1 MNQKNEILFEQ
12 ALAAFNNRNYSVTM
26 KNLLSF
32 LKNNPTN
39 IDGYHLLGVTLA
51 LMNDHKNAL
60 KYYKEAINL
69 KTNDA
74 QIFSN
79 YASSLS
85 EIGDY
90 ENALNAQKK
99 ALLIE
104 PNNHEYLYNAGNI
117 LCALGYFNDSLIY
130 YQNALKINQTFAPI
144 YNNYG
149 KALFDLKRFSESLE
163 YFDQALKI
171 DPYYLNCLNNKGI
184 ALKELKYYDESM
196 NVLQIAYSINNN
208 HAETLSNIGIV
219 LCALNKFK
227 EALNF
232 FQRAVELKPNYAEA
246 WSNKGA
252 VFNYFKKFNDAISCH
267 DRALNIAPTYAEAWS
282 NKATSLV
289 EINKYSDA
297 LKCYE
302 KALVL
307 KPEFEWIFGNVIH
320 TKMKLGLWND
330 YENDLNKLINDINSR
345 KKSVQPFVSLFSID
359 DPSIHKQ
366 CAEIYVS
373 SLFSTNQKLE
383 PFDNKLT
390 RNKIRLGYFSADFG
404 SHAVSSLIVEL
415 LEFHNK
421 NLFEIIGFSFSKND
435 GGTMYSRVSNTFDE
449 FIQIDD
455 MSDREVAILARNKQI
470 DIAIDLG
477 GFTGANRFG
486 PFAFKLAPIQVN
498 YLGYPGT
505 SGSDFMDYVIAD
517 KTLIPEEQR
526 NSFSEK
532 IVYLPDCY
540 QPNDS
545 TKVIKH
551 KFQHRSELDLPE
563 NSFVFCCFNN
573 NYKIQPNIFKIW
585 MHILSIVDHSVLWL
599 LMDDD
604 ALKTNLSNE
613 AKNLGIDPDRLIYA
627 NRLPV
632 SEHLGRHAFA
642 DLFLDTFP
650 YNAHTTASEAL
661 WSGLPLLTLQGKSFA
676 SRVASSLLKAM
687 DLPELICQSQDEYK
701 SKAIFLAKNPAEI
714 SELKRKISQNKYSS
728 PLFNTKLMT
737 QNLEAA
743 YTKMYQAYL
752 EGRNLDHMY
761 I

>member
-1 MNQKNEILFEQ
+1 MNQNDEILFEQ
-12 ALAAFNNRNYSVTM
+12 ALAAFNARNYSGA
-26 KNLLSF
+26 KKKLLTL
-32 LKNNPTN
+32 LKSDPVH
-39 IDGYHLLGVTLA
+39 IDGYHLLGVSLA
-51 LMNDHKNAL
+51 LMDDHKNAL
-60 KYYKEAINL
+60 KYYREAINL
-69 KTNDA
+69 KTTDA

-85 EIGDY
+85 AIGEH
-90 ENALNAQKK
+90 ENALEAQKK
-99 ALLIE
+99 ALQIE
-104 PNNHEYLYNAGNI
+104 PNNFEYLYNAGNL
-117 LCALGYFNDSLIY
+117 LCALGNFESSLIY
-130 YQNALKINQTFAPI
+130 YQNALKNNQTFAPI

-184 ALKELKYYDESM
+184 ALKELKYYDESIK
-196 NVLQIAYSINNN
+196 VLQIAYSINNN

-219 LCALNKFK
+219 LCALHKFK

-267 DRALNIAPTYAEAWS
+267 DRALNITPNYAEAWS

-330 YENDLNKLINDINSR
+330 YENDLSKLINDINSR
-345 KKSVQPFVSLFSID
+345 KKSVQPFVSLFLID
-359 DPSIHKQ
+359 DPVIHQQ

-373 SLFSTNQKLE
+373 NLFSTNQKLGLFE
-383 PFDNKLT
+383 NKT
-390 RNKIRLGYFSADFG
+390 KRNKIRIGYFSADFG

-415 LEFHNK
+415 LESHNK
-421 NLFEIIGFSFSKND
+421 NLFEIIGFSFSSND
-435 GGTMYSRVSNTFDE
+435 GGAMYSRISNTFDE

-455 MSDREVAILARNKQI
+455 MSDHEVAILARNKQI

-505 SGSDFMDYVIAD
+505 SGSNFMDYIIAD
-517 KTLIPEEQR
+517 QTLIPEEQR
-526 NSFSEK
+526 NCFNEK

-545 TKVIKH
+545 SKVITY
-551 KFQHRSELDLPE
+551 KFKHRSELDLPE

-573 NYKIQPNIFKIW
+573 NYKIQPNIFKTW
-585 MHILSIVDHSVLWL
+585 MHILSVVDHSVLWL

-604 ALKTNLSNE
+604 ALKINLSDE
-613 AKNLGIDPDRLIYA
+613 AKNLGIDPSRLIFA
-627 NRLPV
+627 KRLPV

-661 WSGLPLLTLQGKSFA
+661 WSGLPILTLQGKSFA
-676 SRVASSLLKAM
+676 SRVASSLLRAM

-701 SKAIFLAKNPAEI
+701 SKAIFLAKNPSEI
-714 SELKRKISQNKYSS
+714 SALKMKISQNKSSS
-728 PLFNTKLMT
+728 PLFNTQLMT
-737 QNLEAA
+737 HNLESA

-752 EGRNLDHMY
+752 DGRNPDHIY

>member
-1 MNQKNEILFEQ
+1 MNQNDEILFEQ
-12 ALAAFNNRNYSVTM
+12 ALAAFNARNYSGA
-26 KNLLSF
+26 KKKLLTL
-32 LKNNPTN
+32 LKSDPVH
-39 IDGYHLLGVTLA
+39 IDGYHLLGVSLA
-51 LMNDHKNAL
+51 LMDDHKNAL
-60 KYYKEAINL
+60 KYYREAINL
-69 KTNDA
+69 KTTDA

-85 EIGDY
+85 AIGEH
-90 ENALNAQKK
+90 ENALEAQKK
-99 ALLIE
+99 ALQIE
-104 PNNHEYLYNAGNI
+104 PNNFEYLYNAGNL
-117 LCALGYFNDSLIY
+117 LCALSNFEGSLIY
-130 YQNALKINQTFAPI
+130 YQNALKNNQTFAPI

-184 ALKELKYYDESM
+184 ALKELKYYDESIK
-196 NVLQIAYSINNN
+196 VLQIAYSINNN

-219 LCALNKFK
+219 LCALHKFK

-267 DRALNIAPTYAEAWS
+267 DRALNITPNYAEAWS

-330 YENDLNKLINDINSR
+330 YENDLSKLINDINSR
-345 KKSVQPFVSLFSID
+345 KKSVQPFVSLFLID
-359 DPSIHKQ
+359 DPVIHQQ

-373 SLFSTNQKLE
+373 NLFSTNQKLGLFE
-383 PFDNKLT
+383 NKT
-390 RNKIRLGYFSADFG
+390 KRNKIRIGYFSADFG

-415 LEFHNK
+415 LESHNK
-421 NLFEIIGFSFSKND
+421 NLFEIIGFSFSSND
-435 GGTMYSRVSNTFDE
+435 GGAMYSRISNTFDE

-455 MSDREVAILARNKQI
+455 MSDHEVAILARNKQI

-505 SGSDFMDYVIAD
+505 SGSNFMDYIIAD
-517 KTLIPEEQR
+517 QTLIPEEQR
-526 NSFSEK
+526 NCFNEK

-545 TKVIKH
+545 SKVITY
-551 KFQHRSELDLPE
+551 KFKHRSELDLPE

-573 NYKIQPNIFKIW
+573 NYKIQPNIFKTW
-585 MHILSIVDHSVLWL
+585 MHILSVVDHSVLWL

-604 ALKTNLSNE
+604 ALKINLSDE
-613 AKNLGIDPDRLIYA
+613 AKNLGIDPSRLIFA
-627 NRLPV
+627 KRLPV
-632 SEHLGRHAFA
+632 SEHLGRHTFA

-661 WSGLPLLTLQGKSFA
+661 WSGLPILTLQGKSFA
-676 SRVASSLLKAM
+676 SRVASSLLRAM

-701 SKAIFLAKNPAEI
+701 SKAIFLAKNPSEI
-714 SELKRKISQNKYSS
+714 SALKMKISQNKSSS
-728 PLFNTKLMT
+728 PLFNTQLMT
-737 QNLEAA
+737 HNLESA

-752 EGRNLDHMY
+752 DGRNPEHIY